1 MGPELEIGSLEDSGP
16 QGEGVW
22 RKSLCIDTEVHQQV
36 VMGVGDVEIYLQRG
50 AHDMGELLPP
60 PWKCKRTLRAE
71 LDQGSEAIHARWT
84 AAS

>member
-1 MGPELEIGSLEDSGP
+1 M
-16 QGEGVW
+16 
-22 RKSLCIDTEVHQQV
+22 HQQV

-50 AHDMGELLPP
+50 VHDMGELLPP